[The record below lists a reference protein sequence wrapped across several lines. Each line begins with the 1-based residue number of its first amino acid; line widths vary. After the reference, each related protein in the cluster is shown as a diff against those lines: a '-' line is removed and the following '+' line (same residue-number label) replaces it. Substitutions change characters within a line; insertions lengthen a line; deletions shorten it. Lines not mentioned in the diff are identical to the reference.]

1 MTEKAKRSYNCKDE
15 ELLIICTLVLLSFK
29 RDLLVF
35 TGYSPKMNG
44 DYVSGFEAK
53 IKTATE
59 LVMPETETLAKKL
72 ITEQLYGILDGLIT
86 PINYLTGYLELAKKE
101 LKISAADF
109 GLKALRKA
117 SAVSDLEG
125 ALDGIRLVNA
135 NIQKYKPALVLQG
148 LSEELIA
155 TFSTAGET
163 LTGLKEDQYR
173 LFTNRMQIVQENT
186 GLLND
191 LFEQLTEIFKVG
203 KILFKATDPVKL
215 KEYTFSEV
223 LKQVRRKDNAP
234 TTDVDAPAP
243 TA

>member
-1 MTEKAKRSYNCKDE
+1 MTEKVKRSYNCKDE
-15 ELLIICTLVLLSFK
+15 ELLIICALVLLSFK
-29 RDLLVF
+29 RDLSVF
-35 TGYSPKMNG
+35 TGYTPKMNG
-44 DYVSGFEAK
+44 DYVSGLEADLK
-53 IKTATE
+53 AATE

-117 SAVSDLEG
+117 STVSDLEG
-125 ALDGIRLVNA
+125 ALDGLRLVNA
-135 NIQKYKPALVLQG
+135 NIQKYKPTLVVQG

-173 LFTNRMQIVQENT
+173 LLTNRMQIVQENT
-186 GLLND
+186 GLLNG
-191 LFEQLTEIFKVG
+191 LFEQLTEIFNVG

-223 LKQVRRKDNAP
+223 LKQVKRKDKASTP
-234 TTDVDAPAP
+234 DADAPAP